1 MILCSVLFV
10 LLYWNFCS
18 RLATNDFWCYTYL
31 CERFIYE
38 SYIHILNGFAESFIE
53 PTSCRMLAFLFLY
66 HYIEHAFALSTTIM
80 YLLLSPPQFMFMD
93 ARLTASDCLCSVV
106 EFMIALPL
114 SNVNY
119 LFSNFFTYLT
129 FISKYRTILLL
140 NKRWWF
146 FGNRK
151 IRYNR

>member
-1 MILCSVLFV
+1 MIFDVILFLIGKQV
-10 LLYWNFCS
+10 HSWI
-18 RLATNDFWCYTYL
+18 W
-31 CERFIYE
+31 
-38 SYIHILNGFAESFIE
+38 YILKSLFGRNLFFRSLSILVDAR
-53 PTSCRMLAFLFLY
+53 TSFLFLY
-66 HYIEHAFALSTTIM
+66 HYIEHAFAFSTTIM

-93 ARLTASDCLCSVV
+93 TRLTASDCLCSVV
-106 EFMIALPL
+106 EFMIALPI

-119 LFSNFFTYLT
+119 LFSIFFTYLT